1 MTGAPSAPPVLSSAI
16 RLHVLVDEALEIGQ
30 ITGGLRRVIP
40 ITGGT
45 WTAAGLDGEEL
56 SGDVVP
62 GGADWNTEIADGLS
76 HVEARYSLRAPD
88 GSLVEISN
96 RGWIRDGVART
107 VATLEAPSS
116 SPLSHLTRRT
126 LLGTIAGADGGV
138 LLELFASD

>member
-1 MTGAPSAPPVLSSAI
+1 MTGTPSTPPVLRSAI
-16 RLHVLVDEALEIGQ
+16 RLHVLVDDALEIGA
-30 ITGGLRRVIP
+30 ITLGVRRVIP

-45 WTAAGLDGEEL
+45 WTALGPDGAEL
-56 SGDVVP
+56 SGEVVP
-62 GGADWNTEIADGLS
+62 GGADWNTEIADGVS

-116 SPLSHLTRRT
+116 SPLAHLTRRA

-138 LLELFASD
+138 AIELFTSD

>member
-1 MTGAPSAPPVLSSAI
+1 MTRTPSAPPVLRSAV
-16 RLHVLVDEALEIGQ
+16 RLHVLVDDALEIGA
-30 ITGGLRRVIP
+30 ITTGVRRVIP

-45 WTAAGLDGEEL
+45 WTAVGPAGEEL
-56 SGDVVP
+56 TGEVVP
-62 GGADWNTEIADGLS
+62 GGADWNTEIAEGLS

-107 VATLEAPSS
+107 AATLEAPSS
-116 SPLSHLTRRT
+116 SPLAHLTRRT

-138 LLELFASD
+138 RIELFSSE